1 MSLYLRGGFAAL
13 ALSAIAAGAD
23 AAPCNSGPA
32 ASSQIIPGEPLSL
45 PVALAELRRV
55 SPAIRAAGLEARA
68 LSAEADQAG
77 RWLNPSLS
85 LELENFSGSGP
96 LSGFD
101 QTEST
106 FAIEQTFRLGGKRTL
121 SERAARA
128 RQALASAECAVIL
141 REAELE
147 AALLFAE
154 LVAATQLRA
163 LSEDSADLADD
174 LAATVE
180 RRVDAGSAAPPE
192 LARARADAAALRAS
206 VATAEANVDRLRYSL
221 ALLWGSADPIFAS
234 PKRAAS
240 QAVPAAD
247 TASLSHPAL
256 DSADAA
262 VRARDAE
269 RDLARSVA
277 IPDVTLSAGFRRFE
291 ETGDEAFVAGVSV
304 PLPLFDR
311 GRDAARAV
319 SIRGE
324 IASLNRAA
332 TEQRLLAQQRSAVAS
347 RRAAQTRLDILTSD
361 ALPAAEEAYEAALR
375 GYQVGRFDLTTTLNA
390 RAVLL
395 EAGFAV
401 IDADLALQSE
411 DLRLRALI
419 GAAPFNGDIR

>member
-23 AAPCNSGPA
+23 AAPCNSGPV

-180 RRVDAGSAAPPE
+180 RRVDA
-192 LARARADAAALRAS
+192 DAAALRAS

-240 QAVPAAD
+240 QAMPAAD

>member
-1 MSLYLRGGFAAL
+1 MSKFIKGGMAAL
-13 ALSAIAAGAD
+13 ALSAFVAGAD
-23 AAPCNSGPA
+23 ASPCSSRSNIP
-32 ASSQIIPGEPLSL
+32 SQIGPGEPLTLSI
-45 PVALAELRRV
+45 ALAEIRRL
-55 SPAIRAAGLEARA
+55 SPTVRAAGLEARA

-85 LELENFSGSGP
+85 FELENFSGSGP

-106 FAIEQTFRLGGKRTL
+106 FAIEQTFRLGGKRAL

-141 REAELE
+141 RETELE

-154 LVAATQLRA
+154 LVAATQLRE
-163 LSEDSADLADD
+163 LSEDSADLAED

-206 VATAEANVDRLRYSL
+206 VATAEANVDQMRYSL
-221 ALLWGSADPIFAS
+221 ALLWGSAEPNFSS
-234 PKRAAS
+234 PQRAISEPSPSAD
-240 QAVPAAD
+240 AAR
-247 TASLSHPAL
+247 LSHPAL
-256 DSADAA
+256 DTADAA
-262 VRARDAE
+262 VRALDAE
-269 RDLARSVA
+269 RDLARSAAV
-277 IPDVTLSAGFRRFE
+277 PDLTLSAGFRRFE
-291 ETGDEAFVAGVSV
+291 ETGDEAFVAGISL
-304 PLPLFDR
+304 PLPIFDR

-324 IASLNRAA
+324 AASLSRAV

-361 ALPAAEEAYEAALR
+361 ALPAAEEAYAAAVR

-390 RAVLL
+390 RAALL
-395 EAGFAV
+395 ETGFAV
-401 IDADLALQSE
+401 IDADLALQSQ

-419 GAAPFNGDIR
+419 GAAPFDGDIQ